1 MIKKNIIMMVIS
13 VLLIIGITVYSFVN
27 GHDTFLDDNLAGP
40 WIESLELK
48 KDSLEYDIAM
58 GRYDKVRTRIRE
70 NDNVNSIATG
80 VTPLMIA
87 STIEF
92 DDEALKMC
100 KLLIDNGA
108 DVNKIDKE
116 GRNALFYA
124 SAVHY
129 ENGKPRLIKYLI
141 DRGTNMYQVINNNED
156 EETNVTVPYYCVTE
170 GNYDVVKL
178 YIQNGYNINYKD
190 SKGRSLLSGAYRSYK
205 KDKNKQDKKQ
215 SKKFIKY
222 LLENGAKK

>member
-1 MIKKNIIMMVIS
+1 MIKRYIIMVIINI
-13 VLLIIGITVYSFVN
+13 LLIIGVIAYGFAN

-48 KDSLEYDIAM
+48 EDSLECDIAM

-116 GRNALFYA
+116 GRNVLFYA
-124 SAVHY
+124 STVHY
-129 ENGKPRLIKYLI
+129 ENDKPRLIKYLI
-141 DRGTNMYQVINNNED
+141 DRGTNMYQVINNNGD
-156 EETNVTVPYYCVTE
+156 EEKNVTVPYYCITE

-190 SKGRSLLSGAYRSYK
+190 KEGRSLLSGAYRSYK

-215 SKKFIKY
+215 SEKFIQY
-222 LLENGAKK
+222 LLKNGAKK